1 MTSRGQ
7 LRGQPCINQH
17 TGGEAIKQ
25 PLRAGTQ
32 AHTDVH
38 RSYIDWHVGCTEIG
52 TQAYS
57 QPYIHIVLQTQTGH
71 PLSHHTDQGWP
82 LNWRWRLFLF
92 VHLFIVYLF
101 GRGTREPHCTMGV
114 GGVTSSYLVCGLHLG
129 HCALWQATETF
140 HLPKE
145 DVWVCLFVC
154 FLMA

>member
-1 MTSRGQ
+1 MSLLGKALAPSPANSWRSEGQRVRGKA
-7 LRGQPCINQH
+7 
-17 TGGEAIKQ
+17 GGRFSPSSSVWVPGIKGRFPGWCGNDYPPHL
-25 PLRAGTQ
+25 PL
-32 AHTDVH
+32 
-38 RSYIDWHVGCTEIG
+38 
-52 TQAYS
+52 
-57 QPYIHIVLQTQTGH
+57 P

-92 VHLFIVYLF
+92 VRLFIVYLF

-114 GGVTSSYLVCGLHLG
+114 GGHLTGVSSSYPVWGLHLG